1 MTERYKLEADLTMA
15 ERYITEAKKCLFDHY
30 EDYADVQRVMV
41 DLEAVRM
48 AAETLVSKFH
58 NNTLK

>member
-30 EDYADVQRVMV
+30 EDYADVQPQG
-41 DLEAVRM
+41 
-48 AAETLVSKFH
+48 
-58 NNTLK
+58 